1 MIEILDKASFLRS
14 VEECYTDPPSASN
27 YFLCNLYLV
36 LALGLLLAAPVPG
49 SHDEDV
55 VQKQLA
61 AQPDRAELFFRSAR
75 SMCDPG
81 AGFEDAD
88 FWSIQALSLM
98 TIYMLILSK
107 RNRAYAYLGK
117 FPRASH
123 CYRCDA
129 HQ

>member
-1 MIEILDKASFLRS
+1 
-14 VEECYTDPPSASN
+14 
-27 YFLCNLYLV
+27 LYLV

-49 SHDEDV
+49 SREEAV
-55 VQKQLA
+55 VQKQLL
-61 AQPDRAELFFRSAR
+61 AQPDRGELFFRSAR

-107 RNRAYAYLGK
+107 RNTAYAYLGE
-117 FPRASH
+117 FTWPTPVR
-123 CYRCDA
+123 RPVLT
-129 HQ
+129 

>member
-1 MIEILDKASFLRS
+1 MVEILDKASFLRS
-14 VEECYTDPPSASN
+14 VEECYRDPPSTSN

-36 LALGLLLAAPVPG
+36 LALGLLLAAPGPNT
-49 SHDEDV
+49 HEAAV

-61 AQPDRAELFFRSAR
+61 AQPERAELYFRSAR
-75 SMCDPG
+75 TMCDPG

-107 RNRAYAYLGK
+107 RNTAYAYLG
-117 FPRASH
+117 
-123 CYRCDA
+123 
-129 HQ
+129 